1 MACALRGRRR
11 AAEWGAGGSLG
22 GAWEGDHGDVPEWG
36 GVPVWGETGT
46 CGEIVCGG
54 VPEQG
59 RFLRERAY
67 G

>member
-1 MACALRGRRR
+1 MHSGAGVVPRSGAQGAPWGVRGRVTM
-11 AAEWGAGGSLG
+11 GMYLSG
-22 GAWEGDHGDVPEWG
+22 G

>member
-1 MACALRGRRR
+1 M
-11 AAEWGAGGSLG
+11 G